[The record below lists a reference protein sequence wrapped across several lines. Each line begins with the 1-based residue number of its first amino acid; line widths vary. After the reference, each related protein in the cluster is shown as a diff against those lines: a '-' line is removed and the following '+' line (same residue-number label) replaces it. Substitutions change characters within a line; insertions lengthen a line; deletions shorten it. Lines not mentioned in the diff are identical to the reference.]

1 MDTINLSSI
10 LGATDIYLID
20 GIVKGRYGRENVLL
34 DAGCGGGRNLYWFLQ
49 NGFSIYGIDQ
59 SAEAIEALKEKYPDL
74 PEERFRVEAL
84 EQTSFEDAFFDS
96 IICSAVLHFAT
107 DTAHFFKM
115 MTELVRLLKPGGSL
129 FIRMAST
136 IGIEEKVQ
144 AVGEGVYFLPDGSYR
159 FLLTRPLLAQLL
171 SRYPLSFIEDF
182 KTVNVA
188 DLRCMSTLVLQKEQY
203 P

>member
-74 PEERFRVEAL
+74 PEKDFVWRHWSKHRLKMPFL
-84 EQTSFEDAFFDS
+84 
-96 IICSAVLHFAT
+96 IVLF
-107 DTAHFFKM
+107 
-115 MTELVRLLKPGGSL
+115 V
-129 FIRMAST
+129 
-136 IGIEEKVQ
+136 VQ
-144 AVGEGVYFLPDGSYR
+144 YCILPLIQPIFLR
-159 FLLTRPLLAQLL
+159 
-171 SRYPLSFIEDF
+171 
-182 KTVNVA
+182 
-188 DLRCMSTLVLQKEQY
+188 
-203 P
+203 